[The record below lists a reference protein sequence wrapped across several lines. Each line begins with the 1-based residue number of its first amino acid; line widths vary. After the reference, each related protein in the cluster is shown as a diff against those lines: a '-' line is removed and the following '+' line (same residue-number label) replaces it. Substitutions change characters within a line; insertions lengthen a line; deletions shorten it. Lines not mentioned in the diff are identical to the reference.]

1 MQRGQGFKA
10 MQVGCKLFEEAKK
23 DNLKTKDHFI
33 LKKSQGRKNFDEDVN

>member
-23 DNLKTKDHFI
+23 DNLKTKDQFI
-33 LKKSQGRKNFDEDVN
+33 LKKVTGQEKL